1 MMLALALAA
10 FALGGCRRELRSA
23 RPPAALAGLAGT
35 SSIDPDTR
43 LTGGVSLTASAP
55 RALGEIV
62 DPYNGIAYELGEGK
76 RLFFAYNCNG
86 CHGQGGG
93 GIGPP
98 LSDTGT
104 RYGNRPLDIYTT
116 IVYGRSNGMPSF
128 RGKMSEA
135 HVWRLVAYVR
145 ALGGLVPRSAAPARS
160 DHMSVRPPENTL
172 DPQMPAAAAR
182 ARR

>member
-1 MMLALALAA
+1 MLALALAT
-10 FALGGCRRELRSA
+10 FALGACRREQRSA

-35 SSIDPDTR
+35 GSIDPGTR
-43 LTGGVSLTASAP
+43 QTGGVSFTASAP
-55 RALGEIV
+55 RGFDGTV

-93 GIGPP
+93 AIGPP
-98 LSDTGT
+98 LSDAGT

-128 RGKMSEA
+128 RGKISEA
-135 HVWRLVAYVR
+135 HAWRLVAYVR

-160 DHMSVRPPENTL
+160 DHMSVRPAENSL

-182 ARR
+182 TRP